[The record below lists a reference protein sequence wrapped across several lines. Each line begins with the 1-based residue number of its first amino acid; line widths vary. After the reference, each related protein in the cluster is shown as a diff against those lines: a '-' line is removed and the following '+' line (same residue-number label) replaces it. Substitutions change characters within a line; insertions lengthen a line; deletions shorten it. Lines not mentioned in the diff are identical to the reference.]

1 MYNSVVSRYLEMM
14 RKLLDEPSYNFTEV
28 SSSVVP
34 EKAGVYVIYDKRVK
48 AIIYVGRTK
57 SLRRRLLGNHKRG
70 NIRGSQF
77 RRALK
82 QNFSLKSESEI
93 TSYIL
98 ENCSFQFLAIKEFEE
113 IVRLEHF
120 TTAILAPILNVK
132 LKQ

>member
-1 MYNSVVSRYLEMM
+1 LYDDTVSKYVAIMN
-14 RKLLDEPSYNFTEV
+14 KLLTESRHNFSEV
-28 SSSVVP
+28 SSKDVP
-34 EKAGVYVIYDKRVK
+34 EEPGVYVIYDKKVK
-48 AIIYVGRTK
+48 AIVYAGRTK
-57 SLRRRLLGNHKRG
+57 NLRRRLLGDHKRG
-70 NIRGSQF
+70 NVRGSQF
-77 RRALK
+77 RKALR
-82 QNFSLKSESEI
+82 QNFALKSESAI